1 MKNKSLRNIYY
12 LCPCSA
18 VPCGGVQ
25 KIYQH
30 VDILNQNGFNAY
42 VLHPKKGFRYR
53 WRENKTNL
61 AYFEPNFRS
70 RRKSASALAM
80 NIVRKLLKKPL
91 SLASLTVTLDDF
103 VENRN
108 ICFLADNNQKV
119 CLPKLNQQD
128 VIVFNDY
135 IVPEFTSIIG
145 KFPSVI
151 LNFTCYTT
159 FHGITIKGALDRVSS
174 LPYDQRSLACI
185 VGSKDTENYLRF
197 VFSELDYHIC
207 PFGVDTEQF
216 IFNNKKERKIAFMP
230 RKCPDHLV
238 QIISILRERNYFP
251 NWTFISLENMPQEQL
266 INEMRSSAL
275 FLSTSYLEGFGL
287 PPAEALSSGALVV
300 GYDGE
305 GGKEFFNPP
314 YAHSIPHGNIVAF
327 VNKVEEMMA
336 LFENDRE
343 QFIRTGKM
351 GSDFIASKYSIA
363 EENRSIV
370 KAWSQIAAAK
380 NKMN

>member
-1 MKNKSLRNIYY
+1 MLRNIYY
-12 LCPCSA
+12 LCPRTEA
-18 VPCGGVQ
+18 PCGGVQ

-53 WRENKTNL
+53 WRKNKTKI
-61 AYFEPNFRS
+61 AYLEPNFRS
-70 RRKSASALAM
+70 RRENASAQAM
-80 NIVRKLLKKPL
+80 NIVRKFLKKPL
-91 SLASLTVTLDDF
+91 SLTQTATLKDLTED
-103 VENRN
+103 RN
-108 ICFLADNNQKV
+108 ICCLMDDNHEV
-119 CLPKLNQQD
+119 YLPKFDQQD

-135 IVPEFTSIIG
+135 IVPTFESIIG

-159 FHGITIKGALDRVSS
+159 FNGISIQDSLDRTSS

-197 VFSELDYHIC
+197 VFPELTYHIC

-216 IFNNKKERKIAFMP
+216 IFHAEKERKIAFMP
-230 RKCPDHLV
+230 RKCSDHLV
-238 QIISILRERNYFP
+238 QVISILKQRNKFP
-251 NWTFISLENMPQEQL
+251 NWSFVALENMSQEQL

-275 FLSTSYLEGFGL
+275 FLSTSYLEGLGL
-287 PPAEALSSGALVV
+287 PPAEALSTGALVV

-305 GGKEFFNPP
+305 GGKEFFHPP
-314 YAHSIPHGNIVAF
+314 FAHAIPHGNIIGF
-327 VNKVEEMMA
+327 VKKVEEMMA

-343 QFIRTGKM
+343 LFIQIGKM
-351 GSDFIASKYSIA
+351 GSDFIASRYSIA

-370 KAWSQIAAAK
+370 EVWNQIAAAK
-380 NKMN
+380 SKMD